1 MDPVVAVI
9 GAGECDASLFKL
21 AREVGRRLAE
31 AGCIVVSGGL
41 GGVMEAASR
50 GASEAGGLVVGI
62 VPGADPSAAN
72 EHVTLAVATGMGDAR
87 NAILANT
94 AAGFIAVGGSYGTLT
109 EIAFALKRRKPVVA
123 LESWDV
129 DPAVRRATTAE
140 EAVSILLAAL

>member
-1 MDPVVAVI
+1 
-9 GAGECDASLFKL
+9 
-21 AREVGRRLAE
+21 
-31 AGCIVVSGGL
+31 
-41 GGVMEAASR
+41 MEAASR

-62 VPGADPSAAN
+62 VPGDDPSAAN
-72 EHVTLAVATGMGDAR
+72 EHVMLAVATGMGDAR